1 MNTHP
6 YLRAY
11 MAGIAAPSVALL
23 IALTTFILT
32 RLVFHV
38 PIPIERVI
46 IFPMAVI
53 PSAFGVWN
61 IVYVWSRPHRGWPIG
76 FHGALLP
83 FISVGLG
90 SVYTIYGGFLTA
102 GPQGVTWFEAISV
115 PYSLLVI
122 WFLGAMGVYYFVW
135 KYVIGVIEQVL
146 VIDLRI
152 DLEGCCLATISN
164 ADVLHLLID

>member
-1 MNTHP
+1 MNSHP

-11 MAGIAAPSVALL
+11 MAGIVAPSVALL
-23 IALTTFILT
+23 IALTLFILT

-61 IVYVWSRPHRGWPIG
+61 IFYVWSRPHRSWPIG

-83 FISVGLG
+83 VIVVGLG

-102 GPQGVTWFEAISV
+102 GPQGVTWFESISV

-122 WFLGAMGVYYFVW
+122 WFLGAMGLYYLVW
-135 KYVIGVIEQVL
+135 KYVVGFLNQVL
-146 VIDLRI
+146 GI
-152 DLEGCCLATISN
+152 A
-164 ADVLHLLID
+164 